1 MIFHSPLF
9 TAEITNGWRYAST
22 PLIRPNDKHRD
33 KCIVH
38 LTGGGARVASRQD
51 RPTPAYRLAAPM
63 NSRLADLQKRSG
75 GFRNT
80 ENTFPLP
87 GIEPKFA
94 GRQASGLITIKTELS
109 A

>member
-1 MIFHSPLF
+1 MICHAPLF
-9 TAEITNGWRYAST
+9 PAEIKNGWRYAST
-22 PLIRPNDKHRD
+22 PLIRPNDINRD
-33 KCIVH
+33 KCILH
-38 LTGGGARVASRQD
+38 LTGGGARVASRED

-80 ENTFPLP
+80 ENIFILP
-87 GIEPKFA
+87 GVEPKFA
-94 GRQASGLITIKTELS
+94 VRQASGSITIKTELF